1 MPCNILMA
9 NQSDKLITLP
19 IYQITIYKIHSN
31 FIVIVFLLLLKMSWL
46 TRLTILLVSLLKQ
59 WPTMHMSIS
68 FNGID
73 GRIKFDNGK
82 IL

>member
-31 FIVIVFLLLLKMSWL
+31 FIVIVFLLLLLLKMTWL
-46 TRLTILLVSLLKQ
+46 TRLTILLVSSLKQ

-68 FNGID
+68 WNRRKDQI
-73 GRIKFDNGK
+73 
-82 IL
+82 